1 MPDIDTTESPLV
13 FNVYYIT
20 NTLSVIGQLFI
31 IITYLGIRKKSN
43 SFYQYVACHTLIE
56 IPWLVSNYLI
66 VTYRKE
72 DSTPC
77 SVSSFINIYSYL
89 AGMFWSAIIAWVIY
103 NSLRTKQKLSSIKWR
118 YAFIVATISL
128 AFILHAT
135 IVGDLG
141 PFQGSEISYC
151 WIKNNYSGSIFIT
164 YWIPLALTS
173 AFGLYCYVRSVL
185 IVKRTVSKEVSKEF
199 WPLLLF
205 PLIQILC
212 NSGGAIRR
220 ISIILGDSYSV
231 HLEILHIICAKG
243 QGLLEALAY
252 GLNVGVR
259 TEIYKLWC
267 KKRRRPA
274 STTATKSG
282 DLEKSLTSFDQ
293 NSIESEYMERSG
305 RLVL

>member
-1 MPDIDTTESPLV
+1 MTDLDTNESPLV

-20 NTLSVIGQLFI
+20 NSASIIGQLFI

-43 SFYQYVACHTLIE
+43 SFYKYVACHTLIE
-56 IPWLVSNYLI
+56 LPWLISNYLI
-66 VTYRKE
+66 VAYREE
-72 DSTPC
+72 DSTSC

-89 AGMFWSAIIAWVIY
+89 AGMFWSSIIAWVIF

-118 YAFIVATISL
+118 YSVIVAIAALVCMLHTI
-128 AFILHAT
+128 

-141 PFQGSEISYC
+141 PFQGSGISYC

-164 YWIPLALTS
+164 YWIPLILTTV
-173 AFGLYCYVRSVL
+173 FGLYCYIRSVL
-185 IVKRTVSKEVSKEF
+185 IVKNTVSKEASRDF
-199 WPLLLF
+199 MTLLLF

-220 ISIILGDSYSV
+220 VSIMMGDSYSV
-231 HLEILHIICAKG
+231 HLEIIHIICAKG
-243 QGLLEALAY
+243 QGLLEAIAY
-252 GLNVGVR
+252 GLNGGVR

-267 KKRRRPA
+267 KKRKRA
-274 STTATKSG
+274 AVAKSPD
-282 DLEKSLTSFDQ
+282 DLQKSLTAFDQ
-293 NSIESEYMERSG
+293 DSIESEYMERSG